1 MHDDFYQI
9 NTLKHKIVNWLHSLM
24 LLAGMALLLGLLGW
38 IFAGPVGIRWA
49 TIITIVSLVISPHLS
64 PRIILRWYAAKPIS
78 YQEAPALYSVLR
90 ELSQRAKLQNTPT
103 LYYVP
108 TKILNAFTTGSRSNA
123 AIAITDGLLNTL
135 SMRELASVIAHE
147 VGHLKNNDLWI
158 MNLSDTISRVTSFF
172 SMSAQ
177 LLVFMNLPLL
187 LTSGHHISWTGIL
200 VLICAPTI
208 TVLLQLALS
217 RTREFDAD
225 LDAAMLTGDPE
236 GLASALAKMERYQG
250 GWMARIFFPGHR
262 EPQPSILRT
271 HPQTQERI
279 KRLLDLSPG
288 RHLHQRLLH
297 PYEDGAFAFSA
308 PSVRIRRQP
317 RWRFGGIWY

>member
-1 MHDDFYQI
+1 MNSELYQI
-9 NTLKHKIVNWLHSLM
+9 NAFKHKVVNLLHSVV
-24 LLAGMALLLGLLGW
+24 LLGGMAFLLGLLGW

-200 VLICAPTI
+200 VLIFAPTI
-208 TVLLQLALS
+208 TVFLQLALS

-250 GWMARIFFPGHR
+250 GWLARIFFPGHR

-288 RHLHQRLLH
+288 KYLHRRLLY
-297 PYEDGAFAFSA
+297 PYEEGASAFSA
-308 PSVRIRRQP
+308 PSFRIRKQP

>member
-200 VLICAPTI
+200 VLIFAPTI

>member
-1 MHDDFYQI
+1 MNSEFDQI
-9 NTLKHKIVNWLHSLM
+9 NAFKHKVINWLHSVE
-24 LLAGMALLLGLLGW
+24 LLGGMTLLLGLLGW
-38 IFAGPVGIRWA
+38 IFAGPAGICWA

-64 PRIILRWYAAKPIS
+64 PRVILRWYSAKPIS
-78 YQEAPALYSVLR
+78 YKEAPALYSVLR
-90 ELSQRAKLQNTPT
+90 ELSQRAKLESTPV

-108 TKILNAFTTGSRSNA
+108 SKILNAFTTGNRSNA

-135 SMRELASVIAHE
+135 SMRELTAVIAHE

-158 MNLSDTISRVTSFF
+158 MNLSDTISRITSFL
-172 SMSAQ
+172 SMSGQ
-177 LLVFMNLPLL
+177 VLVFMNLPLL

-200 VLICAPTI
+200 VLIFAPTI
-208 TVLLQLALS
+208 TMFLQLALS

-250 GWMARIFFPGHR
+250 GWMARIFLPGHR
-262 EPQPSILRT
+262 EPQPSVLRT
-271 HPQTQERI
+271 HPHTQERI
-279 KRLLDLSPG
+279 KRLLDISRG
-288 RHLHQRLLH
+288 RYLHQHLSH
-297 PYEDGAFAFSA
+297 FYEDGALAFSA
-308 PSVRIRRQP
+308 PSVHVQRQP

>member
-135 SMRELASVIAHE
+135 SMWELASVIAHE

-200 VLICAPTI
+200 VLIFAPTI
-208 TVLLQLALS
+208 TVLLQMALS

>member
-200 VLICAPTI
+200 VLIFAPTI
-208 TVLLQLALS
+208 TVLLQMALS